1 MCGTHVVLA
10 AHRRTPDRVND
21 DGPEGEASP
30 AANRPPPGPARAAG
44 HSRDSGRRHCVIRRL
59 SKGVKRSAGGRR
71 RLDDLQ
77 D

>member
-30 AANRPPPGPARAAG
+30 AANRPPPGPARAG